1 MANGVEWN
9 TISRTSSKL
18 LPVLLDTLA
27 PRNTRMTVLLPEP
40 MARRASV
47 RLSVRQNAAGNS

>member
-1 MANGVEWN
+1 MVNGVEWN
-9 TISRTSSKL
+9 TISRISSKL

-27 PRNTRMTVLLPEP
+27 PRLTVLPPESMP
-40 MARRASV
+40 KRPSV